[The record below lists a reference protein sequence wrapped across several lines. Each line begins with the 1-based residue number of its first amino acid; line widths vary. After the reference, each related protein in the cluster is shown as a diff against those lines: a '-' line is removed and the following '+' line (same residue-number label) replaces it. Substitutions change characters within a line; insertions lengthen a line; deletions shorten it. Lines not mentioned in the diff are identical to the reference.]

1 MITRSTSQDQLCLV
15 EFKFTMFTGLRP
27 ATLLKK
33 KTPTQMFC
41 CEYCKF
47 VKSNYFEEHLR
58 PTASVT
64 RMEYLLG
71 VLMKKKCMISSF
83 LRIIAKITIR
93 KGSNKRFWQLLFFEE
108 REYKDESNQ
117 ELLVLYWFWM
127 QHLK

>member
-1 MITRSTSQDQLCLV
+1 
-15 EFKFTMFTGLRP
+15 MFTGLRP

-41 CEYCKF
+41 GECCKF
-47 VKSNYFEEHLR
+47 VKNNYFEEHLR

-71 VLMKKKCMISSF
+71 VIMKKKGMISLF

-93 KGSNKRFWQLLFFEE
+93 KGS
-108 REYKDESNQ
+108 KDSGSSCSLKSGNIKMQSNQ
-117 ELLVLYWFWM
+117 ELLVLYWM